1 MPVKT
6 EPSRRRSVHGAA
18 AALAALALLG
28 GAPLSCSKQSASSE
42 APMADEA
49 APSGA
54 SMKGAGDPLAELD
67 DLELQMRGLGLEP
80 SNRRFAEA
88 PPADLDVS
96 VTEGDGAAAGEL
108 GGDAAGDAKAPTAAN
123 STQPA
128 PPPDPDNYADVA
140 DEAPMIE
147 AEAQPEPAEESRA
160 AGRDTRGD
168 KQQARLSKK
177 AERDRCD
184 AVCGLSEAIC
194 ELEIRICEM
203 SEEHEGEAT
212 YANACE
218 RAIDDCEVA
227 GIACD
232 HCG

>member
-1 MPVKT
+1 
-6 EPSRRRSVHGAA
+6 VHGAA

-28 GAPLSCSKQSASSE
+28 GAPLSCAKQSASTE

-49 APSGA
+49 APPDA
-54 SMKGAGDPLAELD
+54 APMKGAGDPLAELD

-88 PPADLDVS
+88 PPTDAADLDVS
-96 VTEGDGAAAGEL
+96 VTEGDGAVAGEL
-108 GGDAAGDAKAPTAAN
+108 GGDAPGHAKAPTAAN

-128 PPPDPDNYADVA
+128 PPTDSDNYA

-147 AEAQPEPAEESRA
+147 AEAQPEPVEETRA

-177 AERDRCD
+177 AERERCD